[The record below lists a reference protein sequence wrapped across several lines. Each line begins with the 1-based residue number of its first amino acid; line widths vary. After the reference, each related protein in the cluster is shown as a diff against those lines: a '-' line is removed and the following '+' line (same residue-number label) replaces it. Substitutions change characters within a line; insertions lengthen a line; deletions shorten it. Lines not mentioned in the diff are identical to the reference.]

1 MYVFQSQQDTK
12 GKKIGKFLFSHPEQ
26 VFEKY
31 AIHYSPGEILFQ
43 EGDGSTDIYFIYQG
57 SIGIYRTVSETER
70 KIAVIQEGEIFG
82 EMAYLLEESR
92 TATAKAETDTILMV
106 ITPDIFEELLLVN
119 RIVSRDVIQT
129 LSNRLRKTQLPEK
142 P

>member
-1 MYVFQSQQDTK
+1 M
-12 GKKIGKFLFSHPEQ
+12 
-26 VFEKY
+26 
-31 AIHYSPGEILFQ
+31 
-43 EGDGSTDIYFIYQG
+43 
-57 SIGIYRTVSETER
+57 
-70 KIAVIQEGEIFG
+70 IQECEIFG

-119 RIVSRDVIQT
+119 RTVSRDVIQT